1 MPIPNELFKI
11 CLFCKK
17 IKTFKKMTF
26 KVLIFLFAFLT
37 GYTSVAQNDY
47 LEAKAEDLEKTYVG
61 GPSYDVKMYPANHK
75 GKKPKNVILFIVDGM
90 SLPHMHAAL
99 TANRGSLFLE
109 NFRHMGFAKTH
120 SAESYITDSAAAGT
134 ALATGQKTYNA
145 AIGVD
150 MDKKPLKSI
159 LQEASEKGLATGLVS
174 TSAITHATP
183 ASFIAHQ
190 PNRNMYEEIAAD
202 FLKTDIDVFIGGGY
216 KHFTT
221 RKDGRNLAEELREK
235 GYRVEKDMNT
245 IRTINSGKLA
255 GLMAEEHAP
264 RMDERQDMLPDATN
278 TALNILSNNKKGFFL
293 MVEGSQID
301 WGGHAGSTIYVVEDM
316 LDIDRT
322 VGLALEFASNN
333 RETLVVV
340 TSDHETGGMT
350 ILEGDY
356 ETGMVKGAFSTGGH
370 TGIMVPVMAWG
381 PGAAEFTGIMDNT
394 DIHKK
399 IKKLLIGN

>member
-1 MPIPNELFKI
+1 
-11 CLFCKK
+11 
-17 IKTFKKMTF
+17 MTY
-26 KVLIFLFAFLT
+26 KVLIFLVAFLT
-37 GYTSVAQNDY
+37 GYPSFAQNDY
-47 LEAKAEDLEKTYVG
+47 LEAKAEDLEKIYVG
-61 GPSYDVKMYPANHK
+61 GPSYEVKIFPENHK
-75 GKKPKNVILFIVDGM
+75 GKKPKNVVLFIADGM

-99 TANRGSLFLE
+99 TANRGRLFLE
-109 NFRHMGFAKTH
+109 NFKHMGFLKTH
-120 SAESYITDSAAAGT
+120 SAENYITDSAAGGT

-145 AIGVD
+145 AIAVD
-150 MDKKPLKSI
+150 MDKKPLKTI

-183 ASFIAHQ
+183 ASFIANQ
-190 PNRNMYEEIAAD
+190 PHRNMYEEIAAD

-216 KHFTT
+216 NHFTK
-221 RKDGRNLAEELREK
+221 RKDGRNLVDELKAK
-235 GYRVEKDMNT
+235 GYRVEQDINT
-245 IRTINSGKLA
+245 IKNIHAGKLA
-255 GLMAEEHAP
+255 GLTTDEHEPRMAE
-264 RMDERQDMLPDATN
+264 RGDMLPVATN

-293 MVEGSQID
+293 MVEGSQVD

-316 LDIDRT
+316 LDLDRT
-322 VGLALEFASNN
+322 VGMALEFASRN

-350 ILEGDY
+350 ILDGNY

-394 DIHKK
+394 EVYTK
-399 IKKLLIGN
+399 IRKLLIGK